1 MSLLAQVVDRLT
13 KVDIRFALIGAGAL
27 AAHGVT
33 RSTFDLDF
41 LATDPRC
48 LQLDTWAPLPE
59 AIDRDVRRGDL
70 DDPMA
75 GLVRFS
81 AAGERDIDLVVG
93 RAGWQNEI
101 LGRSR
106 PARLGDAQIPIV
118 QAADLI
124 LLKLYAGGSQD
135 VWDIEQLLA
144 GSPADWTRDVQ
155 SRLAA
160 LPGRC
165 ARLWNQISASE

>member
-1 MSLLAQVVDRLT
+1 MIPWPASSVSAPPVSVISIWLLAR
-13 KVDIRFALIGAGAL
+13 
-27 AAHGVT
+27 
-33 RSTFDLDF
+33 
-41 LATDPRC
+41 
-48 LQLDTWAPLPE
+48 
-59 AIDRDVRRGDL
+59 
-70 DDPMA
+70 
-75 GLVRFS
+75 
-81 AAGERDIDLVVG
+81 
-93 RAGWQNEI
+93 RAGRNEI

-165 ARLWNQISASE
+165 ARLWNRISASE